1 MGDLSVEGRDNK
13 LPVQSV
19 TVPAF
24 RLRKYEVTFAR
35 WNACVADGGCNGYR
49 PYGSSRGGSLPVSGA
64 SWSDIQSFIDLLNDK
79 TGANYRL
86 PTETEWE
93 YAARAYSVSKYNWVD
108 YIGSNRENCDNDD
121 CGDSWSYTAAAGGF
135 PANAWGLHGIHGNVG
150 E

>member
-1 MGDLSVEGRDNK
+1 MEGRDNK